1 MMPGEMLLTRI
12 LCPTHL
18 QVLESALLFSI
29 KGRFFSGANEH
40 KDCLGVVLLPN
51 NNDQDQKTRVGRL
64 SGSSIRAQDMS
75 WKGRKGELEDSSPGK

>member
-18 QVLESALLFSI
+18 QVLESALLFST
-29 KGRFFSGANEH
+29 KRTFFSSANGH

-51 NNDQDQKTRVGRL
+51 NNDQEQKTRVGRL
-64 SGSSIRAQDMS
+64 SGSSIHA
-75 WKGRKGELEDSSPGK
+75 KGHVLEAANGRIRG